1 MTRNLFTVGP
11 HVYELTPELKSHF
24 TDYLATDDAINAW
37 FEGTVLWLAYEETDC
52 NNPCCTL
59 EAVDVVEVFETLQDD
74 ALETLDEAGA
84 QPIVSAPDSITAT
97 GNAVV
102 KMKDCA

>member
-24 TDYLATDDAINAW
+24 TNQLANDAINAW
-37 FEGTVLWLAYEETDC
+37 FEGTVLWIAYEETDRDH
-52 NNPCCTL
+52 PCCTL

-84 QPIVSAPDSITAT
+84 KPIVSAPDSITAT